1 MKKILITGANSYI
14 GTSFE
19 KYILENYPQEYTVET
34 VDMTNPS
41 WKEKDFSEF
50 DCVFHVAGIA
60 HIKETKENAKL
71 YYSVNRDLAVETTE
85 KAKNEGVKQFV
96 FLSSM
101 SVYGIETGIINKET
115 VPEPKSNYGKSKLQ
129 AEEKILKMCGENFRV
144 AILRPP
150 MVYGKNCKGNF
161 QTVVKLVKK
170 LPVFPA
176 IKNKRSMIYI
186 DNLCEF
192 ITLVI
197 AKEKEGLF
205 FPQNKEY
212 VRTDEMAKIIAE
224 QLNKKVF
231 FSRMCGAVIW
241 VFKPV
246 GRIIKKAFGTLVY
259 DMGEEFDYEVTDFKN
274 SVKESV

>member
-60 HIKETKENAKL
+60 HIKETKEKAKL

-115 VPEPKSNYGKSKLQ
+115 VPEPKSNYGKFVKRRYRRKLSNCY
-129 AEEKILKMCGENFRV
+129 KI
-144 AILRPP
+144 
-150 MVYGKNCKGNF
+150 
-161 QTVVKLVKK
+161 
-170 LPVFPA
+170 
-176 IKNKRSMIYI
+176 
-186 DNLCEF
+186 
-192 ITLVI
+192 
-197 AKEKEGLF
+197 
-205 FPQNKEY
+205 
-212 VRTDEMAKIIAE
+212 
-224 QLNKKVF
+224 
-231 FSRMCGAVIW
+231 
-241 VFKPV
+241 
-246 GRIIKKAFGTLVY
+246 
-259 DMGEEFDYEVTDFKN
+259 
-274 SVKESV
+274 